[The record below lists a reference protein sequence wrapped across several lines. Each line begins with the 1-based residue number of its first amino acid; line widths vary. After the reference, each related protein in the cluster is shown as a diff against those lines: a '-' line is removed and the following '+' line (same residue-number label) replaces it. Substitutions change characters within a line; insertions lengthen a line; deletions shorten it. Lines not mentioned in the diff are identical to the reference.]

1 MNNLNLEILS
11 TKIKKYLK
19 LLLSLQYVDII
30 GNTPLVIK
38 SNKTSGLFSNNN
50 ILIIDDSDGRM
61 RFLENET
68 QNYNLN
74 LIWLSRTVTDVL
86 FKKFI
91 KFEKEKGFVN
101 GALRIITLKLPN
113 RELVKR
119 YIKLI
124 RPLIKIYKNK
134 VDNFT
139 NKR

>member
-30 GNTPLVIK
+30 GNTLLVIK

-74 LIWLSRTVTDVL
+74 LIWLSRTV
-86 FKKFI
+86 
-91 KFEKEKGFVN
+91 
-101 GALRIITLKLPN
+101 N
-113 RELVKR
+113 RCV
-119 YIKLI
+119 
-124 RPLIKIYKNK
+124 
-134 VDNFT
+134 V
-139 NKR
+139 